1 MNQVIDTELVKLLI
15 FLAFGFLIF
24 VGGAVVLIKL
34 IMMIF

>member
-1 MNQVIDTELVKLLI
+1 MNSIIDSELVKLLI

-24 VGGAVVLIKL
+24 MGGAVILIKL